1 MSDERYIFEPY
12 KGKSSRY
19 ECPQCRRDSLVRF
32 IDAHTWQQVAD
43 DVGKCNHKTSCGYI
57 LTPKQYFDD
66 NGIETPKSTQP
77 VLIPQPK
84 PYFAHHRQQ
93 SKPIDEK
100 ELYFSEINRASKST
114 TNYYNLETLLHRLNS
129 YKKPNE
135 TPIILKGI
143 FENGIAGKHCEAPAP
158 FLPFDLDVKK
168 KENTILQN
176 NPELNEKIFQYLE
189 KYAVMIWRSK
199 SQKGI
204 AGLLYVPELIDLDK
218 TQTETHL
225 KKAKA
230 IYSYLQMMIYKDTGI
245 LIKLDWQQGK
255 FRQERQL
262 AEQAEQRMINS
273 NPAEFYTNHTPE
285 QKLISNTLL
294 GLFKQSLQPD
304 KNLNQIA
311 QHNNLIKYLH
321 RVLGAENASKVISK
335 YYLGTSKHWQGATV
349 FWQIDE
355 AGNIRNGKIILYDS
369 ETGKRVRASTETGIE
384 KDCLTWLHSV
394 TEIPEIRHKQCFF
407 GEHLLKG
414 NRMPVAIAESE
425 KTAMIASVYLPQYI
439 WLASG
444 TIEGFS
450 NEKCEVLKGRNVV
463 LYPDLKAY
471 DYWAERAEYYGFT
484 INSFFEENAT
494 EIQKNKEL
502 DLADVLPYFKPPE
515 PTIQTEPTPPAE
527 PKPEITPPQPDESEY
542 ILKPFTSYSEAE
554 LIQMIMKATG
564 RNEGKAKQGIQKLM
578 NDKVIDITFFGAY
591 YLYDSAPF

>member
-1 MSDERYIFEPY
+1 MNDKRYIFEPY

-19 ECPQCRRDSLVRF
+19 KCPQCRRHSLARF
-32 IDAHTWQQVAD
+32 IDTYTGQQVAD
-43 DVGKCNHKTSCGYI
+43 NVGKCNHKISCGYI
-57 LTPKQYFDD
+57 LTPKKYFND
-66 NGIETPKSTQP
+66 NGIEIPESTQP
-77 VLIPQPK
+77 VQINVPK

-93 SKPIDEK
+93 TKPIDEK
-100 ELYFSEINRASKST
+100 KLYFSEINRDLKT
-114 TNYYNLETLLHRLNS
+114 ITNYYNLETLLHRLNS
-129 YKKPNE
+129 YKKPDE

-143 FENGIAGKHCEAPAP
+143 FKNGITGNHCEAPAP

-168 KENTILQN
+168 KENTLLQHN
-176 NPELNEKIFQYLE
+176 QKLNEKIFHHLQ

-218 TQTETHL
+218 TQTEKHL

-230 IYSYLQMMIYKDTGI
+230 IYSYLQMRIYKDTGI
-245 LIKLDWQQGK
+245 LVKLDWQQGK
-255 FRQERQL
+255 FRQERHL
-262 AEQAEQRMINS
+262 AEQAEQRIINS
-273 NPAEFYTNHTPE
+273 KSAEFYTDHTPE

-304 KNLNQIA
+304 KDLKQIS

-321 RVLGAENASKVISK
+321 RVLGAKNALKVISK

-349 FWQIDE
+349 FWQVDE
-355 AGNIRNGKIILYDS
+355 AGSIRNGKIILYDS
-369 ETGKRVRASTETGIE
+369 ETGKRVKASAETGIA

-394 TEIPEIRHKQCFF
+394 TEMPEIKHKQCFF

-414 NRMPVAIAESE
+414 NRMPVAIVESE

-444 TIEGFS
+444 SIEGFS
-450 NEKCEVLKGRNVV
+450 NEKCEVLKGRNVI

-484 INSFFEENAT
+484 VNSFFEENAT

-502 DLADVLPYFKPPE
+502 DLADILPYFKPPE
-515 PTIQTEPTPPAE
+515 PTKPPIQTEPTTPAE
-527 PKPEITPPQPDESEY
+527 PKQLQDEFIE
-542 ILKPFTSYSEAE
+542 PFNSYSEAE
-554 LIQMIMKATG
+554 LIQMIMRATG
-564 RNEGKAKQGIQKLM
+564 RDESEARAGINFLLDRKI
-578 NDKVIDITFFGAY
+578 IDVSMYGQY
-591 YLYDSAPF
+591 YLYHSTPF